1 MRYSHTR
8 PDTCQYSSYLVTYCF
23 PSLSVCPFVHS
34 YDVSKL
40 IPKIRTLSVIF
51 SSLFSSL
58 CCLELLRKTSCF
70 QIKKENCFCFVW
82 ISQKAKFEHLK
93 IMSIFTVFSLT
104 LIQNKYLMSIKC
116 PKLNCWL
123 RFVGEMFDL
132 NDRKL
137 SPLILFQ
144 VQTNKLGVNNTIP
157 NLFNSRL
164 VYSNP
169 ANILRN

>member
-104 LIQNKYLMSIKC
+104 LIQNKYLNVNKMPQIKLLIKVC
-116 PKLNCWL
+116 GRNV
-123 RFVGEMFDL
+123 RFERQKTVPADL
-132 NDRKL
+132 I
-137 SPLILFQ
+137 SS
-144 VQTNKLGVNNTIP
+144 TNQ
-157 NLFNSRL
+157 
-164 VYSNP
+164 
-169 ANILRN
+169 